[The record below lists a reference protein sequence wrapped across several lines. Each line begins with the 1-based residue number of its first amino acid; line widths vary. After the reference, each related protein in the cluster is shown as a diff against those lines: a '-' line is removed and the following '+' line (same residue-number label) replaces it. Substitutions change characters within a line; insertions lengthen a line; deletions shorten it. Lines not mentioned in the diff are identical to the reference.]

1 VKPLFDFNDD
11 ELREMIR
18 KKADVVVYSY
28 NDMQG
33 ELDRRSARRVANA
46 QIALIVVGSFIAIA
60 AMVVTAVKP

>member
-1 VKPLFDFNDD
+1 MKPLFDFNDD